1 MMSPGIM
8 ILWEEQT
15 AGSHVF
21 QRDYFHANI
30 PHYTKE
36 EGKTGKGESGAAEL
50 KGSLFFLKKK
60 MLSMQW
66 LIHHGKGAL
75 LTLHT
80 APTIL

>member
-36 EGKTGKGESGAAEL
+36 EGEMGGKEL
-50 KGSLFFLKKK
+50 RR
-60 MLSMQW
+60 
-66 LIHHGKGAL
+66 
-75 LTLHT
+75 
-80 APTIL
+80 